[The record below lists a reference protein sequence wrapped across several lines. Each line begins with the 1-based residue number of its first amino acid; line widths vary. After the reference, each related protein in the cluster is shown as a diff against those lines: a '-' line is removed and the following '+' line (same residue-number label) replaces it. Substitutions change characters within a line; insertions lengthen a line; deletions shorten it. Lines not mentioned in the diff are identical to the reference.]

1 MRLKILIPNKNRI
14 NETLKNP
21 EKRLFLYV
29 FCFFSHFSS
38 TFNLLFFAFSLFSR
52 TFADE
57 KNKLV
62 NQQRIQDFEILK
74 RYTISPKRG
83 KAILYKYKELFLID
97 CK

>member
-1 MRLKILIPNKNRI
+1 MLITNKKCI

-52 TFADE
+52 TFAVE
-57 KNKLV
+57 KNNSV
-62 NQQRIQDFEILK
+62 N
-74 RYTISPKRG
+74 
-83 KAILYKYKELFLID
+83 
-97 CK
+97 

>member
-1 MRLKILIPNKNRI
+1 MLIPNKKCI

-52 TFADE
+52 TFAVE

-62 NQQRIQDFEILK
+62 NQQRIQDFEIL
-74 RYTISPKRG
+74 RGMLQAPSGARLLNISIKNC
-83 KAILYKYKELFLID
+83 F
-97 CK
+97 